1 MHLYIYIY
9 CIYFC
14 VPMCV
19 YIYIHIGFCQWL
31 HVHICA
37 HVSWAMSRYWC
48 HLVAVAPWQFGH
60 IWALTSIYYIICI
73 YIYIG
78 VKSQDEDDDEYYYY
92 YYHYYYDSPA
102 DRVFPLNVRHRKDQR
117 QWLAQL
123 AVARSIFQL
132 INDSSPRLQQQ
143 KNNRSD
149 DFLLLACKIHGL
161 ESDWN

>member
-1 MHLYIYIY
+1 MYVYLCVCLYIHTHGFLPVSACAYL
-9 CIYFC
+9 CTC
-14 VPMCV
+14 VLSYV
-19 YIYIHIGFCQWL
+19 QIL
-31 HVHICA
+31 
-37 HVSWAMSRYWC
+37 VSSGGCGTMK
-48 HLVAVAPWQFGH
+48 
-60 IWALTSIYYIICI
+60 IWAYLGSNLNILYYIICI
-73 YIYIG
+73 YIYLYIG
-78 VKSQDEDDDEYYYY
+78 VKSQDEDDDEDDY

-149 DFLLLACKIHGL
+149 DFLPAKYKA
-161 ESDWN
+161 

>member
-1 MHLYIYIY
+1 
-9 CIYFC
+9 
-14 VPMCV
+14 MCV
-19 YIYIHIGFCQWL
+19 YIYIHMGFCQCL

-48 HLVAVAPWQFGH
+48 HLVAVAPWKFGH
-60 IWALTSIYYIICI
+60 IWALTSIFYIIYI
-73 YIYIG
+73 YIYIYLYIG
-78 VKSQDEDDDEYYYY
+78 VKSQDEDDDEDDY

-149 DFLLLACKIHGL
+149 DFLPAKYKA
-161 ESDWN
+161 